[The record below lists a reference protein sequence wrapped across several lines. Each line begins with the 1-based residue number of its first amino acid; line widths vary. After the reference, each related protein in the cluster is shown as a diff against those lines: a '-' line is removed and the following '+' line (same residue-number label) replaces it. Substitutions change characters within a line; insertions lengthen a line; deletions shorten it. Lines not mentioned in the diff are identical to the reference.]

1 MQLKT
6 SSEHVLE
13 TLENYLS
20 FLLMNE
26 SINESSVS
34 RKAHPPLKKYNRD
47 KIPFPSLCWTNY
59 NSKF

>member
-34 RKAHPPLKKYNRD
+34 RKAHPPLKKQ
-47 KIPFPSLCWTNY
+47 
-59 NSKF
+59 